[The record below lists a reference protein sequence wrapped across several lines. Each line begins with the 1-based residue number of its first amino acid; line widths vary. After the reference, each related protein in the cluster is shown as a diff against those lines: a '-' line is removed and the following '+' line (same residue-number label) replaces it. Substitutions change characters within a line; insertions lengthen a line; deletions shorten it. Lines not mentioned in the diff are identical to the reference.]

1 MQANFL
7 YNRLHTIEAM
17 AKIDASVKQKKRK
30 KSSKPI
36 DANDDDDLSR
46 NLQFVQEIKVEA

>member
-1 MQANFL
+1 MHANFL

-17 AKIDASVKQKKRK
+17 AKIDAPVKQKKRK

-36 DANDDDDLSR
+36 DANEDDDLSR